1 VVLSETLKSNNYT
14 DMKKIFLSLAAA
26 VLAAATVTAQDMAQA
41 TETYNNGAMALQ
53 MGDNAGALAYF
64 EQALTMG
71 EACGEEGAELV
82 TNCKDII
89 PQVTLAI
96 AKDMLQAEDYD
107 NALTQL
113 QKAVEVAGT
122 YAKPEVADEA
132 NGLIPQVYMQKGN
145 NLIKAKDFA
154 GAAAAYET
162 VVAADSTN
170 GNALLLLGQ
179 AYMLSGNADAAEKA
193 YTAAMRQGEE
203 SKAATQL
210 SNLYLRKAQSLSK
223 AKKFEDMIAAC
234 LKSYEYKENA
244 NAMLLAGSAAT
255 NLGKKGDA
263 ISYYEKYVALSPNAK
278 NTPDIYYTIAVLAQ
292 QDNNKEKAC
301 GYYQKVLSHAKYGA
315 TAKAQMQALQCN

>member
-1 VVLSETLKSNNYT
+1 
-14 DMKKIFLSLAAA
+14 MKKIFLSLAAA

-223 AKKFEDMIAAC
+223 AKKF
-234 LKSYEYKENA
+234 
-244 NAMLLAGSAAT
+244 
-255 NLGKKGDA
+255 
-263 ISYYEKYVALSPNAK
+263 
-278 NTPDIYYTIAVLAQ
+278 
-292 QDNNKEKAC
+292 
-301 GYYQKVLSHAKYGA
+301 
-315 TAKAQMQALQCN
+315 